1 MNTPFAYGE
10 KVLLLD
16 LKQRRYL
23 ITLAEGAEFHSHN
36 GYFAHADLVGQLEGI
51 VVKSTKGSPYTA
63 LRPTL
68 EDFVVEMPRGAQVI
82 YPKDLAPMCM
92 LADIGP
98 GVRVLESGVGS
109 GALSMTM
116 LRWGAEIVGYELRE
130 DFANRAK
137 ANVRSFLGEGAMERY
152 HVELRDCYEGID
164 ERGIDRVVLDLPEPW
179 QVARDGGLAP
189 WWHPHR
195 VHAVDHP
202 GLTVARG
209 VGVEGL
215 EWNEKPG
222 GAPPWM
228 VCRGPSGAAR
238 PSHGGS
244 HRVLD
249 DGPIPGLTG

>member
-1 MNTPFAYGE
+1 MARSTRAFSPTAALRRNALYKGLFGGSRGWLAVGAVVWGPRLMKTSARSNREGRRHRGAETRPGAVPSDDPAGDALRNVALLAAIHEMNTPFAYGE

-36 GYFAHADLVGQLEGI
+36 GFFAHSDLVGQLEGI

-109 GALSMTM
+109 GRPQHDDAAMGSRDRR
-116 LRWGAEIVGYELRE
+116 LR
-130 DFANRAK
+130 
-137 ANVRSFLGEGAMERY
+137 
-152 HVELRDCYEGID
+152 
-164 ERGIDRVVLDLPEPW
+164 
-179 QVARDGGLAP
+179 VARRL
-189 WWHPHR
+189 R
-195 VHAVDHP
+195 Q
-202 GLTVARG
+202 
-209 VGVEGL
+209 
-215 EWNEKPG
+215 
-222 GAPPWM
+222 
-228 VCRGPSGAAR
+228 PSQGQRAQLSR
-238 PSHGGS
+238 
-244 HRVLD
+244 
-249 DGPIPGLTG
+249 